1 MTAVTRR
8 LFDRLDAWW
17 AKVELGTSLA
27 VLAALVGSL
36 IVWVALKG
44 LSSRTT
50 DTFIAGLVFR
60 ATISATLAGVLGQW
74 LWKGSRLSWPLA
86 LFAAASS
93 WLWRDAG
100 ADYFN
105 NLLGWLQ
112 DGSLLTWFGG
122 LRGLGTRLTL
132 WLALLGAS
140 LATAAGRHVTI
151 DAVSRSF
158 GEAARRP
165 LAYLGGVVA
174 AAVCLMACWGF
185 FDFSA
190 VDGFKVS
197 AGAPAGEK
205 FSVVARGVARHLS
218 LASRQVRIDLAM
230 ASKVLRGL
238 PWSRSLSGAEWN
250 ELLGDD
256 PRLLAQR
263 EIDPEALRSPL
274 LSRPEEASRGLFVKD
289 FNLIVPFGLLMMA
302 LRFVLWLLRGAP
314 VEAAHGSS
322 EGGS

>member
-1 MTAVTRR
+1 MGARR
-8 LFDRLDAWW
+8 LLDRLDAWW
-17 AKVELGTSLA
+17 ARAELGVSLG
-27 VLAALVGSL
+27 VLGLLLGSL
-36 IVWVALKG
+36 LTWVALKG

-60 ATISATLAGVLGQW
+60 ASTSAALTG
-74 LWKGSRLSWPLA
+74 A
-86 LFAAASS
+86 LFHWLKRGSKLAWPSSLLAAAAA

-100 ADYFN
+100 ADYFA

-122 LRGLGTRLTL
+122 LRSLGTRLTL

-151 DAVSRSF
+151 DVLTRVF

-165 LAYLGGVVA
+165 VARLGGVVA
-174 AAVCLMACWGF
+174 AAVCLVASWGF

-190 VDGFKVS
+190 VDGFG
-197 AGAPAGEK
+197 ATPGAPALEK
-205 FSVVARGVARHLS
+205 GLVVARGLWRHVS
-218 LASRQVRIDLAM
+218 FASRQVRIDFAM
-230 ASKVLRGL
+230 AGKVLRGL
-238 PWSRSLSGAEWN
+238 PWSHTLTGAQWN
-250 ELLGDD
+250 ELLGDA
-256 PRLLAQR
+256 PELEGQR
-263 EIDPEALRSPL
+263 EAEPDTFRSPL

-302 LRFVLWLLRGAP
+302 LRFVLWLLRGSP
-314 VEAAHGSS
+314 VEAAHGPS
-322 EGGS
+322 EGTS

>member
-1 MTAVTRR
+1 MAVSRR
-8 LFDRLDAWW
+8 LLDRLDALWGE
-17 AKVELGTSLA
+17 AELGTSLA

-36 IVWVALKG
+36 IAWVALKG

-50 DTFIAGLVFR
+50 DTFVAGLVFR
-60 ATISATLAGVLGQW
+60 AVTSAVLVGALGQW
-74 LWKGSRLSWPLA
+74 LWRGSRLTWPLA
-86 LFAAASS
+86 LLAAASA

-112 DGSLLTWFGG
+112 DGSLLTWIGG

-140 LATAAGRHVTI
+140 LATASGRHVTI
-151 DAVSRSF
+151 DVLSRSL
-158 GEAARRP
+158 GDAARRP
-165 LAYLGGVVA
+165 LAYLGGVVGA
-174 AAVCLMACWGF
+174 VVCLMAAWGF

-190 VDGFKVS
+190 VDGFEVS
-197 AGAPAGEK
+197 AGAPVREK
-205 FSVVARGVARHLS
+205 VLTVAEGVGRHLS

-230 ASKVLRGL
+230 APKVLQGQ
-238 PWSRSLSGAEWN
+238 PWSRSLSGAQWN

-256 PRLLAQR
+256 PRLQAQR
-263 EIDPEALRSPL
+263 ELDPETMRSPL

-314 VEAAHGSS
+314 VEAAHGPS
-322 EGGS
+322 EGDA